1 MPVTHVNAC
10 IFGQPRPRARANR
23 FAPLLY
29 GASALSNRM
38 AWGLCLAA
46 ALLAGC
52 DSNDSPLPAV
62 GTLERDRIELVAEAN
77 EPIVEIAVTEGEV
90 VEQGQLVLR
99 LDDAF
104 HEARLAASVAALE
117 RAQQRLA
124 ELVRGPR
131 SERIIEA
138 EARVEGAREN
148 LNAQRRE
155 HDRVQALVDDGLLS
169 PSMLDTAFARR
180 ELAEADFEGAEA
192 RLQEYLEGTTPEEL
206 AQARAAVDEA
216 TATIN
221 ALRITVSRLAV
232 HAPAAGTVE
241 VLPYEPGE
249 RPAAGAVVAT
259 LLVDAAPY
267 ARIYVPEPVRA
278 RVTPG
283 LAAVVRTDGIDTEFE
298 GTVRFVSS
306 EAAFTPYFALTQRD
320 RSRLSYL
327 AEVTLTGEAAASL
340 PTGIPVEVDFPTLRE

>member
-1 MPVTHVNAC
+1 MPVMRENS
-10 IFGQPRPRARANR
+10 GDLG
-23 FAPLLY
+23 PLHA
-29 GASALSNRM
+29 GASANRTVCV
-38 AWGLCLAA
+38 WVLTA
-46 ALLAGC
+46 ALTAAGC
-52 DSNDSPLPAV
+52 DSTDTPLPAV

-77 EPIVEIAVTEGEV
+77 EPIVEIAVAEGQT

-99 LDDAF
+99 LDNAF

-131 SERIIEA
+131 SERIAEA

-148 LNAQRRE
+148 LDAQRRE
-155 HDRVQALVDDGLLS
+155 YDRVQALVDDGLLS
-169 PSMLDTAFARR
+169 PSMLDNAFARR
-180 ELAEADFEGAEA
+180 ELAEADFEGSEA
-192 RLQEYLEGTTPEEL
+192 RLQEFLQGTTPEEL

-216 TATIN
+216 TATID
-221 ALRITVSRLAV
+221 ALRITASRLAV
-232 HAPAAGTVE
+232 HAPASGTVE
-241 VLPYEPGE
+241 ILPYEPGE

-259 LLVDAAPY
+259 LLVGAAPY

-278 RVTPG
+278 QVMPG
-283 LAAVVRTDGIDTEFE
+283 LAAVVRADGIDTEFA

-327 AEVTLTGEAAASL
+327 AEVTLNGEAAASL